1 MKVFYQLYSN
11 STKLAPMVRQIG
23 WTHNALIL
31 ERKFYIRMTRK
42 YAWSNKKVLCI

>member
-1 MKVFYQLYSN
+1 
-11 STKLAPMVRQIG
+11 MVRQIG